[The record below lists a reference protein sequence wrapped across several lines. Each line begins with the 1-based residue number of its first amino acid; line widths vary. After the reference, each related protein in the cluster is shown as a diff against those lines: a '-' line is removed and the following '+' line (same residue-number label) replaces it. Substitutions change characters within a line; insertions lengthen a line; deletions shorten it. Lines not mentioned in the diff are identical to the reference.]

1 MMRVA
6 IVGAGTMGTRL
17 ALRSAAH
24 GCPTTLIARD
34 PQRAALALED
44 AARESGLDASSV
56 TIGEDLHAAANA
68 ELVAEAIP
76 EDLAKKQALY
86 RALDA
91 IVGGHVPIASGTS
104 TFVPERLGA
113 GVPHA
118 GRIVVAHMV
127 HPVTLCPIVEVV
139 PPAEADTAALATVE
153 AWLGALAMRP
163 VRLRAPVTGFIIN
176 RLQFALV
183 REAANLVERGVAAAA
198 DVDAIVELA
207 LGPRWAATGPL
218 ASVDLGGRATFAD
231 VARSVVP
238 DLDARERIPLL
249 DGAGGALRA
258 WREGELDEARAR
270 RRRVYD
276 AIDAA
281 R

>member
-1 MMRVA
+1 MRVA

-34 PQRAALALED
+34 GARGAAALDD
-44 AARESGLDASSV
+44 AARESGLDAANVRVGTSL
-56 TIGEDLHAAANA
+56 GDAANA

-76 EDLAKKQALY
+76 EDLRQKHELY
-86 RALDA
+86 AALDA
-91 IVGGHVPIASGTS
+91 LIGEHVPIASGTS
-104 TFVPERLGA
+104 TFVPERLGE
-113 GVPHA
+113 GVPRA

-127 HPVTLCPIVEVV
+127 HPVTLCPVVELI
-139 PPAEADTAALATVE
+139 PPEPSDAQALATVE
-153 AWLGALAMRP
+153 GWLARLEMRT
-163 VRLRAPVTGFIIN
+163 VRLHKPVTGFLIN

-183 REAANLVERGVAAAA
+183 REAAHLVERGVADAA

-207 LGPRWAATGPL
+207 LGPRWSATGPL
-218 ASVDLGGRATFAD
+218 ASVDLGGRTTFAA

-238 DLDARERIPLL
+238 DLDARDRIPLL
-249 DGAGGALRA
+249 DESTASLRTWNDGGIDA
-258 WREGELDEARAR
+258 ARTR
-270 RRRVYD
+270 RRRIYE